1 MVNIKQWTKN
11 MVVWAGM
18 LSVSAQMT
26 SNSGMTTTDKV
37 YCHQPHTHISHWEKV
52 ATQPAFKEGISKSK
66 LVFYNDK
73 NVSTLEIKNL
83 ANDHVMH

>member
-26 SNSGMTTTDKV
+26 PNSGMTTTDKV
-37 YCHQPHTHISHWEKV
+37 YCHQPHTHISH
-52 ATQPAFKEGISKSK
+52 
-66 LVFYNDK
+66 
-73 NVSTLEIKNL
+73 
-83 ANDHVMH
+83 